1 MSFWKNVFGGDED
14 DFNENEPVSVDGRKE
29 PESFSQAPS
38 SSQKP
43 SRTDFLLVKPATRD
57 ELKDIAASL
66 MEGKTIVLNL
76 ELVSKD
82 ARRFVDFLTGVAFA
96 LKGQVRKIAS
106 ETYLII
112 PGGMNISGDIFDDF
126 EDDVY

>member
-1 MSFWKNVFGGDED
+1 MSFWKNVFGGGED
-14 DFNENEPVSVDGRKE
+14 DFNENDSISVEGRKE
-29 PESFSQAPS
+29 PESFSPAPVF
-38 SSQKP
+38 SQKP
-43 SRTDFLLVKPATRD
+43 SKTDFLLVKPATRD
-57 ELKDIAASL
+57 ELKDIASNL

-82 ARRFVDFLTGVAFA
+82 ARRFVDFLTGVSFA
-96 LKGQVRKIAS
+96 LKGQVKKIAS

-126 EDDVY
+126 EDDMY